1 MSEKRKPLAVY
12 TITTRDGAAAESAE
26 PSAGGE
32 ERNEFWTRIGTAF
45 PHPNGQ
51 GFNLMLN
58 ALPLNNKLVLL
69 PPKERDQTSSAA

>member
-12 TITTRDGAAAESAE
+12 TITARDGAGAESSE
-26 PSAGGE
+26 PAGGGE

-51 GFNLMLN
+51 GFNLFLN
-58 ALPLNNKLVLL
+58 ALPFNNKLVLL
-69 PPKERDQTSSAA
+69 PPKEREPAPSAG